1 MKSSGARMAGCC
13 PVICMS
19 TRRSGVLDQ
28 RLPEG
33 DYETLAG
40 LLMQQ
45 FGRLPAVG
53 DTIEIALPLDITG
66 GRAVKPKLLVGHGQ
80 DT

>member
-1 MKSSGARMAGCC
+1 
-13 PVICMS
+13 
-19 TRRSGVLDQ
+19 VLDH

-40 LLMQQ
+40 MLMQY

-53 DTIEIALPLDITG
+53 DTIEIALPLDVAED
-66 GRAVKPKLLVGHGQ
+66 RMKPKLLAATVKTLDRRVPASVFVTVEVG
-80 DT
+80 DE

>member
-1 MKSSGARMAGCC
+1 
-13 PVICMS
+13 MS
-19 TRRSGVLDQ
+19 TRRSGCSID
-28 RLPEG
+28 RLPDG

-53 DTIEIALPLDITG
+53 DTIEIALPLDITVD
-66 GRAVKPKLLVGHGQ
+66 RVKPKLLAATVKIA
-80 DT
+80 